1 MANTP
6 PADTLRDGNLKATIW
21 RNEGEKGPYF
31 TTTLSRSYKDGDGN
45 YRDTQSFASS
55 DLLRVSELARQAHN
69 HTNVLKRDAY
79 RDDDRSAAVEA
90 RLKER
95 RAGRT
100 KEPDRER

>member
-21 RNEGEKGPYF
+21 QNEGEKGPYF
-31 TTTLSRSYKDGDGN
+31 TTTLSRSYKDEEGN
-45 YRDTQSFASS
+45 YLDTQSFASG

-79 RDDDRSAAVEA
+79 RDNDRAAAIEN

-100 KEPDRER
+100 KEADRER